1 MNQSHCSASPAH
13 AIDCIGASARLLWSE
28 GKHGFVLAQPK
39 ELKEDKRAR
48 ILAAKRDQTSLGDGS
63 LSREDFLKDPFKT
76 NKIGDDDD
84 SDSLLKVHPSEDDMS
99 TSEIQSLVTICSLYL
114 PPCQHISQTD
124 LNNLIC
130 QLPSPFIILGDL
142 NGHSPLWGSTDSN
155 SRGLQ
160 IEQLL
165 ADHNVC
171 LLNYDEKTHF
181 HLPTRTF
188 HSVDLAICS
197 PSLLPFLNLTVD
209 NDIYNSDHFPLI
221 VTDNR
226 QNPNNSYRP
235 PKYILNAAN
244 WQKFTGL
251 ANINSETIKSAT
263 IDEALSYIVNAIIEA
278 AGCSIPKTSGK
289 RRKQSKPWWNA
300 DCQHAYKKQRKAWD
314 IFRRRPTTE
323 NFINFKKTRAESRR
337 IQRRNRRTSWR
348 KFVSSITSTISSRQL
363 WTKVKKAAGVSNSN
377 AISVLI
383 HNGQTISSLK
393 GIADSIA
400 STLAHTSSSQN
411 YPPQILNNKINPEK
425 QKLNFDSRTNFSYNS
440 SFSFLEFQSCLAS
453 VHDSSP
459 GPDSITYSMIKH
471 LTPESQNALLHF
483 YNLIWQEKYS
493 PTLWQQAI
501 IIPLLKPGK
510 DPKNPSNY
518 HPIALTCCLF
528 KLLERMINR
537 RLLYY
542 LEANKFLHPFQSGFR
557 KGRSTIDNLLALE
570 TDIRLFLTE
579 EAFGGNFFSI

>member
-1 MNQSHCSASPAH
+1 MATFISWNC
-13 AIDCIGASARLLWSE
+13 R
-28 GKHGFVLAQPK
+28 GFMSK
-39 ELKEDKRAR
+39 SSELKDIINKHHPACVAVQETYLKTDKHYIRNYKIFSKHNNYDRASGGVA
-48 ILAAKRDQTSLGDGS
+48 ILAATHIPSIPLT
-63 LSREDFLKDPFKT
+63 LNT
-76 NKIGDDDD
+76 NLQAVAIRIQ
-84 SDSLLKVHPSEDDMS
+84 
-99 TSEIQSLVTICSLYL
+99 IQSLVTVCSLYL
-114 PPCQHISQTD
+114 PPSQHISQTD

-171 LLNYDEKTHF
+171 LLNSDEKTHF
-181 HLPTRTF
+181 HLQTRKF

-209 NDIYNSDHFPLI
+209 NDLYNSDHFPLI

-226 QNPNNSYRP
+226 HNPNNSYRP

-244 WQKFTGL
+244 WGKFTSL
-251 ANINSETIKSAT
+251 SNINSEIIKSAT
-263 IDEALSYIVNAIIEA
+263 IDEALSYIVNTIIEA
-278 AGCSIPKTSGK
+278 ADSSIPKTSGK

-300 DCQHAYKKQRKAWD
+300 DCQHAYKKQKKAWD
-314 IFRRRPTTE
+314 IFRRRPTTD

-337 IQRRNRRTSWR
+337 IQRCSRRTSWR

-363 WTKVKKAAGVSNSN
+363 WTKVKKAAGVSNNN
-377 AISVLI
+377 AISVLT

-411 YPPQILNNKINPEK
+411 YPPQILNNKINAEK
-425 QKLNFDSRTNFSYNS
+425 QKLNFNSRTNFSYNS

-471 LTPESQNALLHF
+471 LTPESQN
-483 YNLIWQEKYS
+483 
-493 PTLWQQAI
+493 TL
-501 IIPLLKPGK
+501 
-510 DPKNPSNY
+510 
-518 HPIALTCCLF
+518 
-528 KLLERMINR
+528 
-537 RLLYY
+537 
-542 LEANKFLHPFQSGFR
+542 
-557 KGRSTIDNLLALE
+557 
-570 TDIRLFLTE
+570 
-579 EAFGGNFFSI
+579 